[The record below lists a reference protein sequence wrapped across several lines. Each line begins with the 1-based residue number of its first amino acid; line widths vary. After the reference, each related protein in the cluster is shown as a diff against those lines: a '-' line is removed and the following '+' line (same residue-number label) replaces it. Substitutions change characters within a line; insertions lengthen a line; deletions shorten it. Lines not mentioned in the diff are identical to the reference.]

1 MRTKP
6 RILFIMHMPPPVHGA
21 AVVGQ
26 YIHDSA
32 LVNSSFDCRWINL
45 STSKELKDVGR
56 FSPGKAAAFLR
67 LLSRIR
73 REVRN
78 FSPDLVYITPNTV
91 GGPFYKDLLISQFLK
106 SKGCRVVAHFHN
118 KGVSTRQDRWLDD
131 KLYRLAFR
139 KQKNILLSGRLFP
152 DVGKYVER
160 PDVYIVPNGI
170 PLSPDSACTKSA
182 EGPLRIL
189 FLSNMMASKGVWVL
203 LEALRILSRSG
214 ADFRCDFVGGWKDVD
229 RETFLA
235 RVGEYALTSQ
245 VNCHGGKYGEEK
257 AAFLKAADVLAF
269 PSESEAFGLV
279 LLEAM
284 QYSCACVATDEGGI
298 PDIIDEGRTGFVVPK
313 RDPRALAG
321 ALMKLASDR
330 SLCASMGREG
340 RKKYLERF
348 TLEIFERNLVAVLS
362 SVLEQS

>member
-1 MRTKP
+1 
-6 RILFIMHMPPPVHGA
+6 MHMPPPVHGA
-21 AVVGQ
+21 AMMGQ
-26 YIHDSA
+26 YIRNSA
-32 LVNSSFDCRWINL
+32 LVNSSFDCRYMNL

-56 FSPGKAAAFLR
+56 LRPGKAIAFLR

-73 REVRN
+73 RQIRD

-91 GGPFYKDLLISQFLK
+91 GWPFYKDLLICQSVK
-106 SKGCRVVAHFHN
+106 SMGCRVVAHYHN

-139 KQKNILLSGRLFP
+139 NQKNILLSERLFG
-152 DVGKYVER
+152 DICRYADR
-160 PDVYIVPNGI
+160 RDVYIVPNGI
-170 PLSPDSACTKSA
+170 PAETEVECTKASG
-182 EGPLRIL
+182 GPLRIL
-189 FLSNMMASKGVWVL
+189 FLSNMMASKGVWTL

-235 RVGEYALTSQ
+235 RVEEYSLTSL
-245 VNCHGGKYGEEK
+245 VNCHGAKYGEDK

-284 QYSCACVATDEGGI
+284 QYSCACISTDEGGI
-298 PDIIDEGRTGFVVPK
+298 PDIIDDGRTGFVIPK
-313 RDPRALAG
+313 KDPQVLARS
-321 ALMKLASDR
+321 LVKLASDR
-330 SLCASMGREG
+330 PLCASMGREG
-340 RKKYLERF
+340 RKKFLEKF
-348 TLEIFERNLVAVLS
+348 TIGIFERNFTDTLTSL
-362 SVLEQS
+362 LEQS